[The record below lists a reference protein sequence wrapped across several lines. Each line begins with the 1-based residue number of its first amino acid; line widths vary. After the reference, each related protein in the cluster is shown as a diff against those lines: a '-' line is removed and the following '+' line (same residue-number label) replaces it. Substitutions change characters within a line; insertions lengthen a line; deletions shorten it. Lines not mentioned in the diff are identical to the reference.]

1 MNLRLW
7 SILLESFP
15 QILLQGIK
23 VTIPLTAVS
32 FLFALLISVI
42 VAMIQYADVPVL
54 KQLCRFYIWII
65 RGTPLLVQMYVVF
78 YGLPSVGL
86 FLDAWTSAIIV
97 LSFNEGAYMAETVR
111 GALESIPVGQV
122 EAGQCVGLS
131 YLQIM
136 WYIVLPQAF
145 KVAFPALSNSL
156 IGLLKE
162 TSLATTITITEM
174 IRQAQ
179 IINSR
184 YYETLGLYCEV
195 ALIYLAFCTIL
206 TWVQRAAEK
215 RLSRVGG
222 KDTDD

>member
-1 MNLRLW
+1 MNRFW
-7 SILLESFP
+7 MILLEAFP

-23 VTIPLTAVS
+23 VTLPLTAVS
-32 FLFALLISVI
+32 FFFALIISVI
-42 VAMIQYADVPVL
+42 VAMIQYADIPVL
-54 KQLCRFYIWII
+54 KQICRFYIWMI
-65 RGTPLLVQMYVVF
+65 RGTPLLVQLYVIF
-78 YGLPSVGL
+78 YGLPSVGIY
-86 FLDAWTSAIIV
+86 LDAWTAAIFV

-136 WYIVLPQAF
+136 WHIVLPQAF
-145 KVAFPALSNSL
+145 KVAFPSLSNSL

-195 ALIYLAFCTIL
+195 AIIYLAFCTVL
-206 TWVQRAAEK
+206 TWIQRAAEK
-215 RLSRVGG
+215 RLNRAGG
-222 KDTDD
+222 RTEND

>member
-1 MNLRLW
+1 MSRFW
-7 SILLESFP
+7 MILIEAFP

-23 VTIPLTAVS
+23 VTLPLTAVS
-32 FLFALLISVI
+32 FFFALIISVI
-42 VAMIQYADVPVL
+42 VAMIQYADIPVL
-54 KQLCRFYIWII
+54 KQICRFYIWLI
-65 RGTPLLVQMYVVF
+65 RGTPLLVQLYVIF
-78 YGLPSVGL
+78 YGLPSVGIY
-86 FLDAWTSAIIV
+86 LDAWPAAIFV

-136 WYIVLPQAF
+136 WHIVLPQAF
-145 KVAFPALSNSL
+145 KVAFPSLSNSL

-195 ALIYLAFCTIL
+195 AIIYLAFCTVL

-215 RLSRVGG
+215 RLNRAGG
-222 KDTDD
+222 RTEND

>member
-1 MNLRLW
+1 MSRFW
-7 SILLESFP
+7 TILLEAFP

-23 VTIPLTAVS
+23 VTLPLTAVS
-32 FLFALLISVI
+32 FFFALIISVI
-42 VAMIQYADVPVL
+42 VAMIQYADIPVL
-54 KQLCRFYIWII
+54 KQICRFYIWLI
-65 RGTPLLVQMYVVF
+65 RGTPLLVQLYVIF
-78 YGLPSVGL
+78 YGLPSVGIY
-86 FLDAWTSAIIV
+86 LDAWPAAIFV

-136 WYIVLPQAF
+136 WHIVLPQAF
-145 KVAFPALSNSL
+145 KVAFPSLSNSL

-179 IINSR
+179 IINSKH
-184 YYETLGLYCEV
+184 YETLGLYCEV
-195 ALIYLAFCTIL
+195 AIIYLAFCTVL
-206 TWVQRAAEK
+206 TWIQRAAEK
-215 RLSRVGG
+215 RLNRVGG
-222 KDTDD
+222 RTEND

>member
-1 MNLRLW
+1 MSRFW
-7 SILLESFP
+7 MILLEAFP

-23 VTIPLTAVS
+23 VTLPLTAVS
-32 FLFALLISVI
+32 FFFALIISVI
-42 VAMIQYADVPVL
+42 VAMIQYADIPVL
-54 KQLCRFYIWII
+54 KQICRFYIWMI
-65 RGTPLLVQMYVVF
+65 RGTPLLVQLYVIF
-78 YGLPSVGL
+78 YGLPSVGIY
-86 FLDAWTSAIIV
+86 LDAWTAAIFV

-136 WYIVLPQAF
+136 WHIVLPQAF
-145 KVAFPALSNSL
+145 KVAFPSLSNSL

-195 ALIYLAFCTIL
+195 AIIYLAFCTVL
-206 TWVQRAAEK
+206 TWIQRAAEK
-215 RLSRVGG
+215 RLNRTGG
-222 KDTDD
+222 RTEND

>member
-1 MNLRLW
+1 MSRFW
-7 SILLESFP
+7 MILLEAFP

-23 VTIPLTAVS
+23 VTLPLTAVS
-32 FLFALLISVI
+32 FFFALIISVI
-42 VAMIQYADVPVL
+42 VAMIQYADIPVL
-54 KQLCRFYIWII
+54 KQICRFYIWMI
-65 RGTPLLVQMYVVF
+65 RGTPLLVQLYVIF
-78 YGLPSVGL
+78 YGLPSVGIY
-86 FLDAWTSAIIV
+86 LDAWTAAIFV

-136 WYIVLPQAF
+136 WHIVLPQAF
-145 KVAFPALSNSL
+145 KVAFPSLSNSL

-195 ALIYLAFCTIL
+195 AIIYLAFCTVL
-206 TWVQRAAEK
+206 TWIQRAAEK
-215 RLSRVGG
+215 RLNRAGG
-222 KDTDD
+222 RTEND

>member
-1 MNLRLW
+1 MSRFW
-7 SILLESFP
+7 MILLEAFP
-15 QILLQGIK
+15 QKLLQGKK
-23 VTIPLTAVS
+23 VTLPLTAVS
-32 FLFALLISVI
+32 FFFALIISVI
-42 VAMIQYADVPVL
+42 VAMIQYADIPVL
-54 KQLCRFYIWII
+54 KQICRFYIWMI
-65 RGTPLLVQMYVVF
+65 RGTPLLVQLYVIF
-78 YGLPSVGL
+78 YGLPSVGIY
-86 FLDAWTSAIIV
+86 LDAWTAAIFV

-136 WYIVLPQAF
+136 WHIVLPQAF
-145 KVAFPALSNSL
+145 KVAFPSLSNSL

-195 ALIYLAFCTIL
+195 AIIYLAFCTVL
-206 TWVQRAAEK
+206 TWIQRAAEK
-215 RLSRVGG
+215 RLNRAGG
-222 KDTDD
+222 RTEND

>member
-1 MNLRLW
+1 MSRFW
-7 SILLESFP
+7 MILLEAFP

-23 VTIPLTAVS
+23 VTLPLTAVS
-32 FLFALLISVI
+32 FFFALIISVI
-42 VAMIQYADVPVL
+42 VAMIQYADIPVL
-54 KQLCRFYIWII
+54 KQICRFYIWMI
-65 RGTPLLVQMYVVF
+65 RGTPLLVQLYVIF
-78 YGLPSVGL
+78 YGLPSVGIY
-86 FLDAWTSAIIV
+86 LDAWTAAIFV

-136 WYIVLPQAF
+136 WHIVLPQAF
-145 KVAFPALSNSL
+145 KVALPSLSNSL

-195 ALIYLAFCTIL
+195 AIIYLAFCTVL
-206 TWVQRAAEK
+206 TWIQRAAEK
-215 RLSRVGG
+215 RLNRAGG
-222 KDTDD
+222 RTEND